1 MKIAKIDTI
10 IREISKTNEEILKAK
25 RKKLN

>member
-10 IREISKTNEEILKAK
+10 IREISKTNEAILKTK
-25 RKKLN
+25 RKKPK